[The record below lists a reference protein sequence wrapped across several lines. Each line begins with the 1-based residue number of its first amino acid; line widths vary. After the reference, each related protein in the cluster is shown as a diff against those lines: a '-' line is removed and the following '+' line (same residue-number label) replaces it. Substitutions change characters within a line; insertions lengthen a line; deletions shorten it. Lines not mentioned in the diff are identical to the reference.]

1 MGFNKRFVPELED
14 LKERLLTMGSTL
26 FYKIYVTSPDVLI
39 GSSESID
46 YIDTFSTEHNKT
58 LKSKNKQN

>member
-14 LKERLLTMGSTL
+14 LKERLSMIGSTM
-26 FYKIYVTSPDVLI
+26 FYKIYVTSPDALI
-39 GSSESID
+39 GSPESID
-46 YIDTFSTEHNKT
+46 YIDTFSTEHNKN